1 MANNDAKLLGLHDEL
16 SSFLTQINL
25 YGSKEISDSHD
36 TATFLMLYNGHPW
49 TRRTGKAYCW
59 LLSMKPLVFVSLT
72 MGQMK
77 VVVLVAPS
85 LESSPSLFFLVTG
98 HANFQME
105 RTALTVGGF
114 TQPGVARNIIEQH
127 TGAERGFSQ
136 RFLWIFPR
144 PTFAKFASLQ
154 QVSDEVTESIGLLK

>member
-1 MANNDAKLLGLHDEL
+1 
-16 SSFLTQINL
+16 
-25 YGSKEISDSHD
+25 
-36 TATFLMLYNGHPW
+36 MLYNGHPW
-49 TRRTGKAYCW
+49 TRRT
-59 LLSMKPLVFVSLT
+59 
-72 MGQMK
+72 
-77 VVVLVAPS
+77 
-85 LESSPSLFFLVTG
+85 VTG

-154 QVSDEVTESIGLLK
+154 QVSDEVTESIVKLLADLWLTGGGDKPAVRVWTLPQHCSEFQSKFDSIQEQLEDLCGMDDLLAGLLSKSKGQICDWQLYLMLSSALIQVIH